1 MFFSKSK
8 SRFFSK
14 NIVYNKFK
22 LYKKI
27 ILKNV
32 NIFRN
37 NERFQLKESLC
48 TYFH

>member
-1 MFFSKSK
+1 MFFLIAKVNI
-8 SRFFSK
+8 FSK
-14 NIVYNKFK
+14 NIIYNKFK

-48 TYFH
+48 TYFR